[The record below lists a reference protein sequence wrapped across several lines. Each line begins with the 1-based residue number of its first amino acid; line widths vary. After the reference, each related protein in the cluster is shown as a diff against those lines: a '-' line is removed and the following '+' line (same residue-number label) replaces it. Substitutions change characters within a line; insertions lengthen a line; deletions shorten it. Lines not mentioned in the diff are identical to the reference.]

1 MDNPFHHQAFQ
12 GILFLLLCTVCLGV
26 LSGGVSR
33 RTFQESLVFSVLF
46 GVACT
51 TFAPGSWAPYL
62 VGLTALGCGAG
73 LLGNGLPVLI
83 VVTTL
88 FSAITYFQATL
99 GGLPFFV
106 SWGSVL
112 GTLVGT
118 VILRGLLTE
127 KPVSLGTL
135 FCLGGLLLSWYPGY
149 TALTVGLYLAAF
161 LALGSQATASRRR
174 AASPVLEDSEHER

>member
-1 MDNPFHHQAFQ
+1 MDNPFQHQAFQ
-12 GILFLLLCTVCLGV
+12 GILLVLLCAACLGI
-26 LSGGVSR
+26 LSGSASR
-33 RTFQESLVFSVLF
+33 RTFQRSLVFSSLL

-51 TFAPGSWAPYL
+51 SFSPGSWAPYL
-62 VGLTALGCGAG
+62 VGFTALGCGAG

-83 VVTTL
+83 VVTAL
-88 FSAITYFQATL
+88 FSAITYFQAAF

-127 KPVSLGTL
+127 KLFSLGTL
-135 FCLGGLLLSWYPGY
+135 FCLSGLVLSWCPGY
-149 TALTVGLYLAAF
+149 TALTIGLYLAGF
-161 LALGSQATASRRR
+161 LALGYQATASRRR
-174 AASPVLEDSEHER
+174 AGSPVLEDSEHER